1 MYHYMYQE
9 HDNGGITGGHVV
21 SRDLVTWQELSP
33 SLWPDK
39 WYISAAVWDFSATI
53 VDGVP
58 TIIVDGTYQT
68 KVSMAGG
75 PNELIDLI
83 NHLAAKAQEE
93 R

>member
-1 MYHYMYQE
+1 MTRRYQT
-9 HDNGGITGGHVV
+9 N
-21 SRDLVTWQELSP
+21 
-33 SLWPDK
+33 
-39 WYISAAVWDFSATI
+39 
-53 VDGVP
+53 GVP
-58 TIIVDGTYQT
+58 TIIVDGIYQT